1 MNIAFAHPPNPCP
14 RAVHAVPRVTPRR
27 LRARHALPTLRR
39 TRPRSLRLSA
49 AASPSDE
56 DRAAAA
62 AAAPSSRNSDTAE
75 SYLQCVEC
83 AAVYVVEPE
92 ELEGAPR
99 VVGCSACLHEW
110 YASEADLLWGEEE
123 ALSALAAHASFEA
136 KSKTVKSE
144 GERAINAAKGVGTA
158 MKKDVPAPAMTAKT
172 AEKNKPGGE
181 KDGAPEAAVLSKDPT
196 RDSPGENRSS
206 TSKQEADKEG
216 HFNVFVGNLS
226 FRATEEDLY
235 RAFSG
240 YGAVLR
246 CQVPADQSGASRGY
260 GFVEMRTR
268 ESALKAI
275 ESLQG
280 TSIMGRDVSLNEARP
295 RKEGFVAKKQQ
306 SRTGWSS
313 RARSN
318 SRDFASRASG
328 DGRTSPQSGFRKDR
342 KQQKEGTKDRLK
354 YSKNS

>member
-1 MNIAFAHPPNPCP
+1 M
-14 RAVHAVPRVTPRR
+14 
-27 LRARHALPTLRR
+27 
-39 TRPRSLRLSA
+39 
-49 AASPSDE
+49 
-56 DRAAAA
+56 
-62 AAAPSSRNSDTAE
+62 E

-110 YASEADLLWGEEE
+110 YASESDLLWGEED

-136 KSKTVKSE
+136 KSRSAKVE
-144 GERAINAAKGVGTA
+144 GQKAMNAAKGVENTP
-158 MKKDVPAPAMTAKT
+158 KKQIRADL
-172 AEKNKPGGE
+172 NGE
-181 KDGAPEAAVLSKDPT
+181 KKAEESKMEKGKVQKGLKSGASEVAATEKHATIDRTPSGSQFART
-196 RDSPGENRSS
+196 RTETGND
-206 TSKQEADKEG
+206 DV

-246 CQVPADQSGASRGY
+246 CQVPADPSGASRGY
-260 GFVEMRTR
+260 GFVEMRSR
-268 ESALKAI
+268 ESALRAIKA
-275 ESLQG
+275 LQG
-280 TSIMGRDVSLNEARP
+280 TSIMGRDISLNEARP
-295 RKEGFVAKKQQ
+295 RREPISSRKQH
-306 SRTGWSS
+306 SRTSWAS
-313 RARSN
+313 RNRSK
-318 SRDFASRASG
+318 SRDLIGRAG
-328 DGRTSPQSGFRKDR
+328 DARNSSQSGFRKDK